1 MRTQAVVVVCDLA
14 RANLKSVP
22 HELISRAT
30 ERLRDKKVP
39 FRKQI
44 LYSPSMELYHPV
56 WDLLGP
62 SQAHFGGGD
71 LLCTAYETPKLT
83 LGRPEKDE
91 CRQSSPT

>member
-1 MRTQAVVVVCDLA
+1 MVVLCDLA
-14 RANLKSVP
+14 RANLKSFP

-44 LYSPSMELYHPV
+44 LYSPKMGLDHPV

-62 SQAHFGGGD
+62 SQAHFDGGD

-83 LGRPEKDE
+83 LGGPKRDE
-91 CRQSSPT
+91 CGRSSPI